1 MGAAQGAKVNYLATE
16 IRRLVELDRE
26 RLFASYAVGRH
37 PNWTY
42 DVRTRDTVC
51 LSLWLREELT
61 RIGIDDLGRKT
72 LEGEFNRY
80 SRSDD
85 DLFELAAG
93 IMNKALA
100 DDIDRDRKTHRRWG

>member
-1 MGAAQGAKVNYLATE
+1 LSYTGASVREQ
-16 IRRLVELDRE
+16 VEADRE

-37 PNWTY
+37 ANWTC

-51 LSLWLREELT
+51 LSVWLREELT
-61 RIGIDDLGRKT
+61 RIGLDELGRKT

-85 DLFELAAG
+85 DLFDLAAG
-93 IMNKALA
+93 IMNKALK